1 MMSHEITSLVGKH
14 KSRKR
19 VGRGQGSGLGKTA
32 GRGHNGQNSRAGS
45 STPLTFEG
53 GQMPL
58 FRRLP
63 KRGFNNANFETKY
76 QIVNVSDFDRFEDG
90 ATVNAETL
98 KAKGLITSATDLVK
112 ILGTGEVTRKLT
124 VMANKFSKS
133 ASKKIQGAGGS
144 VEVVNISNKA

>member
-14 KSRKR
+14 KPRKR
-19 VGRGQGSGLGKTA
+19 LGRGPGSGLGKTA
-32 GRGHNGQNSRAGS
+32 GRGHKGQNSRSGS
-45 STPLTFEG
+45 SMPLTFEG

-112 ILGTGEVTRKLT
+112 ILGTGEVSRKLT
-124 VMANKFSKS
+124 VLANKFSKS
-133 ASKKIQGAGGS
+133 ASEKIQAAGGS
-144 VEVVNISNKA
+144 VEVVVASKKA